1 MPSPPP
7 DAEDVRTRLA
17 RMKALCDKLEAAQ
30 DDKRRYTDLL
40 ERIRHEAS
48 AFQQTLGTHDFRF

>member
-1 MPSPPP
+1 
-7 DAEDVRTRLA
+7 
-17 RMKALCDKLEAAQ
+17 MKALCDQLEAAQ

-40 ERIRHEAS
+40 ERIRHEAN